1 MHIDVL
7 TEEQYTAYD
16 AFLLEHHNTLL
27 FQSSRYM
34 SLIQDLLGCRQATLI
49 AVQEDGTLCGALP
62 LMEADGSYGTVV
74 NSLPFYG
81 GNGGLI
87 GNDPSVCN
95 LLADAYNAKVA
106 IPGVAAATVVENPLS
121 ANSVISLR
129 HELTDERIGQFT
141 SIGHLV
147 NHEAVLMDSF
157 HYKTRNMIRK
167 ADKLGATMAVENDA
181 MDFIVQVHEENMREI
196 GGQAKPRRFFELI
209 PVHFRAGLDY
219 NIYVTRLGGEP
230 VAAVLLF
237 YFNRTV
243 EYFSPVVR
251 KEFRDSQGLSASI
264 YRAMCDASKAGFHW
278 WNWGGTWLSQDGVYR
293 FKSRWNTQDL
303 LYRYFT
309 TVKNPAVLQARR
321 SELLSDYPFFYV
333 VPFTSL
339 HELTLA

>member
-1 MHIDVL
+1 MHIDIL
-7 TEEQYTAYD
+7 TETRHTAYD
-16 AFLLEHHNTLL
+16 AFLLDHHNTLL
-27 FQSSRYM
+27 YQSSRYM

-49 AVQEDGTLCGALP
+49 AVQDDGTLCGALP

-81 GNGGLI
+81 SNGGLI
-87 GNDPSVCN
+87 CNDPIACN

-106 IPGVAAATVVENPLS
+106 MPSVAAATVIENPLS
-121 ANSVISLR
+121 ANYVSSWR
-129 HELTDERIGQFT
+129 HELSDERIGQFT
-141 SIGHLV
+141 PIGHLV
-147 NHEAVLMDSF
+147 DHEAVLMDSF

-167 ADKLGATMAVENDA
+167 AEKLGATIAVENDA
-181 MDFIVQVHEENMREI
+181 MDFVVQVHEENMREI
-196 GGQAKPRRFFELI
+196 GGQTKPRRFFELI
-209 PVHFRAGLDY
+209 PLHFRAGLDY
-219 NIYVTRLGGEP
+219 NIYVTRLGGDQ

-243 EYFSPVVR
+243 EYFTPVVR
-251 KEFRDSQGLSASI
+251 KKFRDSQGVSAAI

-303 LYRYFT
+303 RYLYFT

-321 SELLSDYPFFYV
+321 SELLLDYPFFYV
-333 VPFTSL
+333 VPFASL
-339 HELTLA
+339 HEITLA

>member
-147 NHEAVLMDSF
+147 NHEAELMDSF

-230 VAAVLLF
+230 VAAVLLL

-243 EYFSPVVR
+243 EYFTPVVR

-278 WNWGGTWLSQDGVYR
+278 WNWGGTWVSQDGVYR
-293 FKSRWNTQDL
+293 FKSRWGTQDFP
-303 LYRYFT
+303 YRYYT
-309 TVKNPAVLQARR
+309 TVRDARVYQATPA
-321 SELLSDYPFFYV
+321 ELLSNYAFFYTI
-333 VPFTSL
+333 PFSAL
-339 HELTLA
+339 LNKVN